1 MRGPIAAAVLLI
13 DRILRKCYGITEF
26 TSAPGCVLRIAIGR
40 ANREIRLSDG
50 TEIGP
55 GDPVGE
61 IHLWNERIPK
71 MSRCGPDMT
80 WGLGFQRLVV
90 KSLRLLADYVQASP
104 EFEHVK
110 AFRARLGVKGQ
121 DGEAKVAR
129 LAQRFGF
136 EMSATTGARSLFE
149 RFHRFFDNLYATGL
163 MLTFNPV
170 SLRGKGFWR
179 FGRPEIWISRKGLL
193 DRYGNKGDANHL
205 KTK

>member
-1 MRGPIAAAVLLI
+1 MLGPIEAVVLLI
-13 DRILRKCYGITEF
+13 DRILRKRHGIREF
-26 TSAPGCVLRIAIGR
+26 TSAPDCVLRIAIGR
-40 ANREIRLSDG
+40 ASREIRLSDG
-50 TEIGP
+50 TKVEP

-71 MSRCGPDMT
+71 MSQYGPDMR

-90 KSLRLLADYVQASP
+90 KSLGLLADYVEASP

-110 AFRARLGVKGQ
+110 AFRAQLGVKGQ

-129 LAQRFGF
+129 LARRFGF
-136 EMSATTGARSLFE
+136 ERVGRSGRPGFSD

-163 MLTFNPV
+163 VLAFNPA

-179 FGRPEIWISRKGLL
+179 FERPEIWISRKGLL
-193 DRYGNKGDANHL
+193 DRYGNAQHVEH
-205 KTK
+205 

>member
-1 MRGPIAAAVLLI
+1 MRGPIAAVVLRI
-13 DRILRKCYGITEF
+13 DRILRKRYGIREF
-26 TSAPGCVLRIAIGR
+26 TGAPDCVLRIAIGR

-50 TEIGP
+50 TKVELD
-55 GDPVGE
+55 DPVGE

-71 MSRCGPDMT
+71 ISRYGPDMT
-80 WGLGFQRLVV
+80 WGLEFQRLVV
-90 KSLRLLADYVQASP
+90 KSLRLLADYVQASH

-136 EMSATTGARSLFE
+136 EMSATTGTPSLFG

-163 MLTFNPV
+163 ILTFNPA

-179 FGRPEIWISRKGLL
+179 FERPEVWISRKQLL
-193 DRYGNKGDANHL
+193 DRYGNSQGL
-205 KTK
+205 QS

>member
-1 MRGPIAAAVLLI
+1 MRGAIAAVVLLI
-13 DRILRKCYGITEF
+13 DRILRKRYGIREF
-26 TSAPGCVLRIAIGR
+26 TAAPDCVLRIAIGR

-50 TEIGP
+50 TKVEV

-71 MSRCGPDMT
+71 INQYGPDMT

-110 AFRARLGVKGQ
+110 AFRARVAVKGQ

-136 EMSATTGARSLFE
+136 EMPARAGTPSLFE
-149 RFHRFFDNLYATGL
+149 RFHRFFDNLYASGL

-170 SLRGKGFWR
+170 SLRGKEFWR
-179 FGRPEIWISRKGLL
+179 FSRPEIWISRKGLL
-193 DRYGNKGDANHL
+193 ERYGNSQNWQC
-205 KTK
+205 